1 MINNLHGHNSFA
13 RRTWKKANTRDSQLL
28 ANN

>member
-13 RRTWKKANTRDSQLL
+13 SWTPKKANTRIPSY
-28 ANN
+28 